1 MVVTIVSLVIIKIPW
16 NLETTKS
23 FGVRIE
29 EVYRKYM
36 RDVRRNSPEKFC
48 KMQYDKLVV
57 EDRVFVFR

>member
-1 MVVTIVSLVIIKIPW
+1 MVIIKIPG